1 MLARDLGYVAADKEE
16 SGISTDLS
24 LVFICTT
31 LCIIAK
37 NAQVI
42 YVSTSITKFRL

>member
-1 MLARDLGYVAADKEE
+1 MGSE
-16 SGISTDLS
+16 ISV
-24 LVFICTT
+24 VFICGT